1 MESILD
7 MRLGASAFASSG
19 MMPIADMA
27 FADIFSV
34 ARAAAKV
41 VASALLVVAAVMI
54 YRLGGMHRREDDR
67 ARRAGAA

>member
-19 MMPIADMA
+19 MLPIADLA

-34 ARAAAKV
+34 TRAAAKV
-41 VASALLVVAAVMI
+41 AASALLIAVAAML
-54 YRLGGMHRREDDR
+54 YRHGRR
-67 ARRAGAA
+67 G

>member
-27 FADIFSV
+27 FADVFSV
-34 ARAAAKV
+34 ARAATKV
-41 VASALLVVAAVMI
+41 VASALLIAAAALL
-54 YRLGGMHRREDDR
+54 YRH
-67 ARRAGAA
+67 ARKG

>member
-34 ARAAAKV
+34 ARTAAKA
-41 VASALLVVAAVMI
+41 VASALLIAAAAML
-54 YRLGGMHRREDDR
+54 YRLGRMRGK
-67 ARRAGAA
+67 